1 MTLVSRGVSRSWKSR
16 HGCDCAAVIMNSC
29 PVLQEAAWQRSRWPL
44 TAAGW
49 CTASAAW
56 RSPPPLCHDTSS
68 STGWVAGT
76 RGKREGARNVLQCYK
91 WEYQS
96 HWGSL
101 HIFNLVVYLTRTRR
115 WERSKTRRRC
125 SLSSWKK
132 SGVGSGRRHTDV
144 TKCCDCSESVRSN
157 PSSVPDLF
165 SSGQPAHQ
173 LSVGQFTEASCFSI
187 WA

>member
-1 MTLVSRGVSRSWKSR
+1 
-16 HGCDCAAVIMNSC
+16 MNSC

-76 RGKREGARNVLQCYK
+76 RGKREGAQNVLQCYK
-91 WEYQS
+91 WGYQS
-96 HWGSL
+96 HWGSP

-115 WERSKTRRRC
+115 WERSKTRRHC

-132 SGVGSGRRHTDV
+132 SGVGSGRRRADV

-157 PSSVPDLF
+157 PSSETRLMYQICLAVANQPTNGQLDR
-165 SSGQPAHQ
+165 SSLRHHVFPFE
-173 LSVGQFTEASCFSI
+173 LSPLNVWERQRVIKIT
-187 WA
+187 